1 MHTIIRTEHLKFSY
15 GKKQVLNDI
24 NLTVN
29 AGEIIGLIGVNG
41 AGKTTLL
48 NILLGLLKGEGAVSV
63 FEQQPGSAISKARI
77 GSMLQGDMVAVS
89 YTHLTLPTTPYV

>member
-63 FEQQPGSAISKARI
+63 FEQQPGSAISLSLI
-77 GSMLQGDMVAVS
+77 
-89 YTHLTLPTTPYV
+89 HI

>member
-63 FEQQPGSAISKARI
+63 FEQQPGSALARHGSGRCFKATWLFPASR
-77 GSMLQGDMVAVS
+77 LQI
-89 YTHLTLPTTPYV
+89 Y